1 MWCLCESLY
10 PYVLHPDWCQEG
22 AAGLSQDGAETGQE
36 GGQDEGEFGPEAASV
51 SVSSGAERDKR
62 EALVTFCPVHAL
74 DWGLP
79 RSSFNHFG
87 RYLISLCPE
96 PFFSL
101 IQPKRNKS
109 MKRYRCVPEIRIKV
123 LKWLRWNPRC
133 TAGVTSSF
141 FPFSCMPPIFR
152 I

>member
-36 GGQDEGEFGPEAASV
+36 GGQDEGEFRPEVASV
-51 SVSSGAERDKR
+51 SVSSGAEGDKR

-87 RYLISLCPE
+87 RYLISFCPE
-96 PFFSL
+96 HFFFFNTTKKNQEHETL
-101 IQPKRNKS
+101 QVCTRDQNKGFKMVAVES
-109 MKRYRCVPEIRIKV
+109 TVHCWSCVIV
-123 LKWLRWNPRC
+123 L
-133 TAGVTSSF
+133 SF
-141 FPFSCMPPIFR
+141 FLYASYF
-152 I
+152 

>member
-36 GGQDEGEFGPEAASV
+36 GGQDEGEFGPEVASV
-51 SVSSGAERDKR
+51 SVSSGVEGDKK

-87 RYLISLCPE
+87 RYLISFCPE
-96 PFFSL
+96 HFISL
-101 IQPKRNKS
+101 IQPKKTRAWNFTGVYRDQNKGFKMVAVES
-109 MKRYRCVPEIRIKV
+109 TVHCWSYVIV
-123 LKWLRWNPRC
+123 L
-133 TAGVTSSF
+133 SF
-141 FPFSCMPPIFR
+141 FLYASYF
-152 I
+152 